1 MELFDFILGK
11 ITRITKIAQPPQ
23 NTTKVFS
30 MSKTIFALYFFAFI
44 LTGCANKPVNL
55 FEAGQS
61 KSKIDFIDISS
72 FDRDLSTSLSDKH
85 NSVEVAFYE
94 KVSPNHVPDRLQ
106 KWLSSVEKT
115 GGKVEVRRPE
125 GEFASKDP
133 FALLSLAGTLFS
145 TLKTL
150 ATKPFEQDYETAK
163 GRNAIIQLERNK
175 SGEAVISKIMFVK
188 PEK

>member
-1 MELFDFILGK
+1 MNTKQLLILLCSL
-11 ITRITKIAQPPQ
+11 ILCSCATK
-23 NTTKVFS
+23 S
-30 MSKTIFALYFFAFI
+30 
-44 LTGCANKPVNL
+44 VNL
-55 FEAGQS
+55 FEPGQS
-61 KSKIDFIDISS
+61 KPKMEFIDISK

-85 NSVEVAFYE
+85 DSVEVAFYD
-94 KVSPNHVPDRLQ
+94 KVSPNNVPDRLQ

-133 FALLSLAGTLFS
+133 LALLSLAGTLFS

-150 ATKPFEQDYETAK
+150 ATKPFEQDYETTK

-175 SGEAVISKIMFVK
+175 SGEAVISKITFVK
-188 PEK
+188 PEKQ